1 MDEKTEC
8 KSMKTRLV
16 GIITTMIFVVLIGGC
31 STNMKESVTLND
43 RQIDI
48 LLSEDLPTE
57 WNKLTPNQQKSIQ
70 AIEEMLEYLENK
82 YDKEFI
88 YAGYKLPDMLEY
100 DEESLLVYA
109 DGDNPKTDCFTV
121 ERTEDG
127 FTDNYG
133 IVTKAA
139 EFQETLDESV
149 KNVLHETPYKVISTV
164 SEIDEDKG
172 IARGVG
178 YIFLNASDIND
189 FDETMSKIENAV
201 YQNAGYDQLAVYY
214 VDGIDIASLT
224 KEEWEQQLK
233 TENIVD
239 SKHSSARSW
248 RNK

>member
-1 MDEKTEC
+1 MWKG

-16 GIITTMIFVVLIGGC
+16 GIITTMIFVVLIVGC

-88 YAGYKLPDMLEY
+88 YAGYKLPDMLGY

-127 FTDNYG
+127 FIDNYSE
-133 IVTKAA
+133 VLAYDA
-139 EFQETLDESV
+139 YQCMLDEAVKEIANDYVMKIFADIGKVDESNNVVNASAVVIVDSDKVENEDELAQEIEERIYNVDGVDDISLYFV
-149 KNVLHETPYKVISTV
+149 KNTSV
-164 SEIDEDKG
+164 SDLTRDNWEEI
-172 IARGVG
+172 I
-178 YIFLNASDIND
+178 
-189 FDETMSKIENAV
+189 
-201 YQNAGYDQLAVYY
+201 
-214 VDGIDIASLT
+214 
-224 KEEWEQQLK
+224 K
-233 TENIVD
+233 TENIVNNYFTVRED
-239 SKHSSARSW
+239 ILK
-248 RNK
+248 